1 MVTDSAQT
9 LGDRT
14 FLSDEVASHIRRLI
28 ITSEYGPDE
37 FIRAVPLAKQL
48 GVSPTPV
55 REALMALWQQGFLEQ
70 LPRRGFR
77 VVPITNEDLHDLF
90 EILTFLSG
98 ELAARAA
105 THLTDADL
113 THLEEMRSRLA
124 SLEGGVTPDEID
136 ALDYK
141 FHDLI
146 NGAGGSPKY
155 HWFVQLLY
163 HYVPHAYF
171 ASPEY
176 RLRSNAGH
184 RQLMDALLSRDP
196 KAARAAME
204 AHMAGAGR
212 RLLEAR
218 GQTARVTPANAI
230 P

>member
-141 FHDLI
+141 FH
-146 NGAGGSPKY
+146 
-155 HWFVQLLY
+155 VQLLY